1 MKVGIAGAGGI
12 GSNVAVFL
20 ARGGVRRFKL
30 VDMDRVEAGNLN
42 RQFYFRDQIGRFK
55 VEALAEN
62 LRRIAPEAEIE
73 PLVARLDS
81 ATMATCFEDCDVV
94 VEGFDGRA
102 QKKILLEALAPG
114 GRPIVS
120 ASGVAGCDL
129 DGIRKHRFGPCT
141 VIGDFCTDADQ
152 ARCHAPKVALVAA
165 MMAHVVLEKGG
176 YYDHPTEK

>member
-12 GSNVAVFL
+12 GSNVAAFL

-30 VDMDRVEAGNLN
+30 VDGDRVEASNLN
-42 RQFYFRDQIGRFK
+42 RQFYFRDQIGCFK
-55 VEALAEN
+55 VAALAEN
-62 LRRIAPEAEIE
+62 LRRIVPEADIE
-73 PLVARLDS
+73 PLVVRLDGP
-81 ATMATCFEDCDVV
+81 AMVECFRDCDVV

-102 QKKILLEALAPG
+102 DKKMLLEALAPL
-114 GRPIVS
+114 GRTIVS

-129 DGIRKHRFGPCT
+129 DGIRKHCFGPCT

-176 YYDHPTEK
+176 FYDHPTEK

>member
-12 GSNVAVFL
+12 GSNVAAFL

-62 LRRIAPEAEIE
+62 LLRIAPEADIE
-73 PLVARLDS
+73 QRVMRLDE
-81 ATMATCFEDCDVV
+81 ATMAACFEDCDVV
-94 VEGFDGRA
+94 VEGFDGRTA
-102 QKKILLEALAPG
+102 KKMLLEALAPS

-129 DGIRKHRFGPCT
+129 DGIRKHCFGPCT

>member
-12 GSNVAVFL
+12 GSNVAAFL

-30 VDMDRVEAGNLN
+30 VDGDRVDESNLN

-55 VEALAEN
+55 VDALAEN
-62 LRRIAPEAEIE
+62 LRRIAPDAEIE
-73 PLVARLDS
+73 PLVARLDHAS
-81 ATMATCFEDCDVV
+81 MATCFDDCDVV
-94 VEGFDGRA
+94 VEGFDGRD
-102 QKKILLEALAPG
+102 QKKMLLEALAPRG
-114 GRPIVS
+114 VAVVS

-129 DGIRKHRFGPCT
+129 DGIRKQCFGPCT

-165 MMAHVVLEKGG
+165 MMAHVLLEKGG
-176 YYDHPTEK
+176 YYDRPTEK